1 MGRPNLFLG
10 VLGLIGLYLAVSRAS
25 FLYRGSGVMLFQYAQ
40 KLGLAGVALWFI
52 RMYLQ
57 LTYPSGYWFISGLSL
72 FVESLILLL
81 FYTSIFAAS
90 AQLEKGG
97 THPCLRIACIF
108 AVAETFSAAV
118 SMTDLFLDS
127 VGAGWDWILIGRVLV
142 QWALAFW
149 IMVRFADLRRDY
161 MPEETMED
169 IQ

>member
-1 MGRPNLFLG
+1 MGGPNLFLA
-10 VLGLIGLYLAVSRAS
+10 VLGLIGLYLAVSGAS
-25 FLYRGSGVMLFQYAQ
+25 FLYRGSGVKLFQYAQ

-57 LTYPSGYWFISGLSL
+57 LAYPSGYWFISGLSL

-81 FYTSIFAAS
+81 FYTSIFAGS
-90 AQLEKGG
+90 SHLEKGRP
-97 THPCLRIACIF
+97 HPCLRIACIF

-127 VGAGWDWILIGRVLV
+127 AGAGWDWILIGRLLL
-142 QWALAFW
+142 QWVLAFW

-161 MPEETMED
+161 MPEQTMED